1 MSRLADLTGL
11 DTVGIPVYSAIRP
24 LGRSLSS
31 AQGKGFTSELAMLSA
46 LGETVEVW
54 RMEHLA
60 DPECIETLQMMNL
73 FTEKSL
79 SKNHTYLAEISLDL
93 RSLHSAM
100 DKPRKNSNGVGSS
113 WDKYEAMSHAIYE
126 LIERKSI
133 DYWRTI
139 PAQQRIY
146 HLVDQALLKDINPE
160 LSNLP
165 CKLAASNVDLALWD
179 ITMPGSFPC
188 FHAVIGNQY
197 SEFFP
202 QLAEGSACHPNPL
215 VAIQKAVLEAIQS
228 RLTIISGSRDDLP
241 LSFYSQYTSTSLERV
256 PVPQGTHM
264 PSLSISKENPISQIR
279 KICIDQNYS
288 LDLMNCLILTHGSTD
303 YLSIKLDHPNFLTP
317 SRKLL

>member
-24 LGRSLSS
+24 FGRSLSS
-31 AQGKGFTSELAMLSA
+31 AQGKGVTTDLAMLSA

-60 DPECIETLQMMNL
+60 DPECMDTTHIINL
-73 FTEKSL
+73 FTEKSQFKSQAYL
-79 SKNHTYLAEISLDL
+79 SEISLDL
-93 RSLHSAM
+93 RGLHSAI

-133 DYWRTI
+133 DFWRAI
-139 PAQQRIY
+139 PAQQRIH
-146 HLVDQALLKDINPE
+146 HLVSQTLLKEINPE

-179 ITMPGSFPC
+179 ITMPGSFSC

-202 QLAEGSACHPNPL
+202 QLAEGSACHPNPFI
-215 VAIQKAVLEAIQS
+215 AIQKAVLEAIQS

-241 LSFYSQYTSTSLERV
+241 LSFYSQYISTASDRMT
-256 PVPQGTHM
+256 VPQGTHR
-264 PSLSISKENPISQIR
+264 PSLTISNEKPISQIR

-288 LDLMNCLILTHGSTD
+288 LDLMNCLILSHGSTD